1 MNNRNLWTY
10 NDYLNFIMVYAAHA
24 DLELN
29 EDEIKLLIEKM
40 GLSNYQQANDIFNKL
55 KDVEAIDIV
64 YEFKDKYIKTED
76 DKSRLMATID
86 EILFSNKIIKPEEE
100 GFYLSIHRIIYDKPL

>member
-1 MNNRNLWTY
+1 MDKRENWTY

-29 EDEIKLLIEKM
+29 EDEIELLIKKM
-40 GLSNYQQANDIFNKL
+40 GQSNYEQANHLFNKV

-64 YEFKDKYIKTED
+64 YEFKNKYIKTED

-86 EILFSNKIIKPEEE
+86 EILFSDKVVKPEEE
-100 GFYLSIHRIIYDKPL
+100 GFYLSIHRIIYD